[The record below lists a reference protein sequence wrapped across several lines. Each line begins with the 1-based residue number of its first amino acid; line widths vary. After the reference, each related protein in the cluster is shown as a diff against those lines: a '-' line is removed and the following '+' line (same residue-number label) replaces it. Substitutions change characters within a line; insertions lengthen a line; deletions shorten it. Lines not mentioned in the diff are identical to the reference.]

1 MGLIIGIIVT
11 LFLVAIIGGILGFAS
26 FSRFSQ
32 LEDSYRQLSKEL
44 KQLKATLSKQ
54 SPQESP
60 TEYKEPVSEQP
71 PRQITAPLPTAPAST
86 PQLSKTQSSSA
97 PPPFPGTTKTEKPI
111 WLDHLIDNWMIWLGG
126 VCVGLAGVF
135 LVKYSISAGLL
146 GPKTQITLAIVIG
159 LILHSVAEWL
169 RRRHGKSDP
178 VFASLAGGAS
188 ITLYAALLAALHIY
202 DLMQPGWAFVLL
214 AVVSLLTMGLSLVHG
229 PVLAIMGLIGAYVVP
244 LLVNTNSGN
253 MMAALIYSLIIT
265 GSGLLLIRY
274 VFREWLWWSL
284 VAGSLGWWLISLT
297 THQADSLHGLYLA
310 LLAWGILAIPCFD
323 WLLSNKQPSSISQ
336 ADKKQFNI
344 ANQHISMHQLVI
356 LFITFAWAISMY
368 RQGHSAMSFVL
379 SAPLLGVAFLASSG
393 RQSLS
398 LLPWIALTVQW
409 GVWFAIGFEPVAG
422 SNGYQFQPLPDQL
435 KDQFIVFA
443 STMTLIYSGL
453 SAWQWHSQ
461 GFSHR
466 RASLALIAPLTWM
479 SLTYLHVHGHTPS
492 ILWSSLTLLLGLIYA
507 LVAGIRLQKHNQD
520 EVALWLTLSAHFAYS
535 LAAVLLFREALLS
548 LALAAQLL
556 SLTWLMKRYHFSWLE
571 LLTKVVLSVIV
582 IRLTLNPWLADYPT
596 DVHWSLYTYGGS
608 TLFAYLASRLCT
620 PESTARRWLEAATLH
635 LLFLTFATELRY
647 WLYDGQIFI
656 SEYSLV
662 EAAIH
667 TSLWAALSLIYYH
680 RATLSDT
687 LGSFYRVCS
696 KLLLIMATA
705 SYAINVFIQNP
716 WWSAETVSS
725 LPIFNILLLAYG
737 APIVWALLIAR
748 FYNAR
753 FKKIAL
759 GMAGFATLLFV
770 TLEIRQLW
778 QGSSLALS
786 RSTSDG
792 EVYTYSIVW
801 LLLSIPA
808 ILFGT
813 HWNNKELYRAGMGLL
828 GFVIG
833 EIFLVDMAGLDG
845 LWRVASFM
853 GLGLSL
859 LALAWLHQRVA
870 KRSLEHSD

>member
-1 MGLIIGIIVT
+1 MIMILM
-11 LFLVAIIGGILGFAS
+11 LLVAFIGGILGFVS
-26 FSRFSQ
+26 FFRTNKLNEAHQ
-32 LEDSYRQLSKEL
+32 RLSHEL
-44 KQLKATLSKQ
+44 KQLKSASTKQ
-54 SPQESP
+54 TPP
-60 TEYKEPVSEQP
+60 EPDAELTAAALEQQP
-71 PRQITAPLPTAPAST
+71 KQTAAPSYVTAPT
-86 PQLSKTQSSSA
+86 PPKPSSATRSSSA
-97 PPPFPGTTKTEKPI
+97 ATSTKIENPG

-126 VCVGLAGVF
+126 MSVGLAGIF

-159 LILHSVAEWL
+159 LTLHAVAEWL
-169 RRRHGKSDP
+169 RRRNKGSDP

-202 DLMQPGWAFVLL
+202 ELMQPGWAFVLL
-214 AVVSLLTMGLSLVHG
+214 AVVSLLTMGLSLLHG

-244 LLVNTNSGN
+244 ILVNTNSGN
-253 MMAALIYSLIIT
+253 MIAALVYSLIIT
-265 GSGLLLIRY
+265 GSALLLVRY

-284 VAGSLGWWLISLT
+284 VAGSLGWWLISLS
-297 THQADSLHGLYLA
+297 THQADSFQGFYLA
-310 LLAWGILAIPCFD
+310 LLAWGILAIPRFD
-323 WLLSNKQPSSISQ
+323 WLLANRQQDSTSETDTSK
-336 ADKKQFNI
+336 FNI
-344 ANQHISMHQLVI
+344 ANQSTSMHQLVM
-356 LFITFAWAISMY
+356 LLITLAWGISML
-368 RQGHSAMSFVL
+368 RQGQDAMSFAL
-379 SAPLLGVAFLASSG
+379 SAPFIVVVFLASFG

-398 LLPWIALTVQW
+398 LLPWTALAVQW
-409 GVWFAIGFEPVAG
+409 LVWFAIGFEPVVG
-422 SNGYQFQPLPDQL
+422 SNGYQFQPLPDAL
-435 KDQFIVFA
+435 KEHFLMFA
-443 STMTLIYSGL
+443 SAMTLIYSGL
-453 SAWQWHSQ
+453 SAWQWYAR
-461 GFSHR
+461 GFSHS
-466 RASLALIAPLTWM
+466 RASLALIAPLVWV
-479 SLTYLHVHGHTPS
+479 SLSYLQVHGHTPS
-492 ILWSSLTLLLGLIYA
+492 VLWSAFTLLLGLVYA
-507 LVAGIRLQKHNQD
+507 LIAGLRLKRNEKD
-520 EVALWLTLSAHFAYS
+520 EVALWLSLSAHFAYS

-556 SLTWLMKRYHFSWLE
+556 SITWLIKRYQFAWLE
-571 LLTKVVLSVIV
+571 LLLKAILSLVV

-608 TLFAYLASRLCT
+608 TLFAYLASRLCV
-620 PESTARRWLEAATLH
+620 PDSPLKRWLEAATLH
-635 LLFLTFATELRY
+635 LLVLTIGTELRY
-647 WLYDGQIFI
+647 WLYDGQIFV

-667 TSLWAALSLIYYH
+667 TSLWAGLSLIYYH

-687 LGSFYRVCS
+687 LSTFYRACS
-696 KLLLIMATA
+696 KVLLIMAAA
-705 SYAINVFIQNP
+705 SYAINVVIKNP
-716 WWSAETVSS
+716 WWSGETISS
-725 LPIFNILLLAYG
+725 IPIFNILLLAYG
-737 APIVWALLIAR
+737 APIVWALLFAR
-748 FYNAR
+748 FYSSSV
-753 FKKIAL
+753 KKIAL
-759 GMAGFATLLFV
+759 RVSGFATLLFV

-833 EIFLVDMAGLDG
+833 KIFLVDMAGLDG

-870 KRSLEHSD
+870 KQSSEQSN